1 MRKNTPLFFLLMAG
15 ILLCSKSL
23 YAANAGGV
31 GSANVKFGKPDKEN
45 NCAGK
50 GICMLSSIETGV
62 TIPVSF
68 SYVPGLSGEGFN
80 TLTLQFSIEAMEQKD
95 KDYLYTYFLYPTG
108 RPMLNYRFDQEYVLT
123 DAKLCEA
130 LGVEPG
136 KISIKTTD
144 ESTIETV
151 FNTDVR
157 ITYRIMDK

>member
-1 MRKNTPLFFLLMAG
+1 MRKNTPLFFLLIAG
-15 ILLCSKSL
+15 IVLFCSTSS
-23 YAANAGGV
+23 YAVGV

-50 GICMLSSIETGV
+50 GICMLSSIETGA

-80 TLTLQFSIEAMEQKD
+80 TLTLQFSIEALEQKD

-108 RPMLNYRFDQEYVLT
+108 RPRLNYRFDLEYVFNNT
-123 DAKLCEA
+123 ALCEA
-130 LGVEPG
+130 LGIAPG
-136 KISIKTTD
+136 QVKIKPTD
-144 ESTIETV
+144 ESIIETV

-157 ITYRIMDK
+157 ITYRLMD